1 MWKGNDPICSPPS
14 NEYLLVGELTHRL
27 NNEFAS
33 MIGFAFLLF
42 ARSTSDEVKD
52 ALTNIKGLLR
62 KLCCCA
68 SGT

>member
-1 MWKGNDPICSPPS
+1 
-14 NEYLLVGELTHRL
+14 
-27 NNEFAS
+27 